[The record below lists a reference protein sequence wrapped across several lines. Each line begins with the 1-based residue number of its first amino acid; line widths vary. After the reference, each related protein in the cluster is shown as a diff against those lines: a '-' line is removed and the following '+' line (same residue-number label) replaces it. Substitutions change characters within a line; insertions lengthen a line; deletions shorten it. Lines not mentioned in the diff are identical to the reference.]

1 MSSISEGLLEL
12 ALPRRKSPAG
22 WTLPPRRRS
31 GVLRSGRGRSP
42 RGSATGSRAGQKSF
56 RPGACF
62 FLHRKPNGVSAR
74 NLLVAQAN
82 LATTYKALGQLDEAE
97 PLLREVHFGY
107 LRLNGLEH
115 ENTLQTANNYAS
127 LLFDLNRF
135 EEAKTLLRKAMPVA
149 RRFLGDSHQDTL
161 RIRWTY
167 AAVIALDAT
176 QGIDDLREAVTT
188 LEDTER
194 IARRVLGG
202 TNPLTEGIES
212 CLRNARAALKARQE

>member
-1 MSSISEGLLEL
+1 MSSISDGFDEL

-31 GVLRSGRGRSP
+31 GVLRSGLGLSP
-42 RGSATGSRAGQKSF
+42 RGSETGSRAGQKSF
-56 RPGACF
+56 RPGCCF
-62 FLHRKPNGVSAR
+62 FLQRKPR
-74 NLLVAQAN
+74 RAQ
-82 LATTYKALGQLDEAE
+82 T
-97 PLLREVHFGY
+97 
-107 LRLNGLEH
+107 
-115 ENTLQTANNYAS
+115 TANNYAS

-176 QGIDDLREAVTT
+176 RGIDDLREAVTT

-202 TNPLTEGIES
+202 ANPMTVGIEGTLKEARDA
-212 CLRNARAALKARQE
+212 LRTCEISNV